1 MTDEKIQDLAKLEAP
16 FGREII
22 CQDVVHES
30 GLRMLRIRIREGKR
44 FTILDI
50 DPATAANWSQIMET
64 WSEQAERS
72 KTGN

>member
-1 MTDEKIQDLAKLEAP
+1 MADEKIQEIAKLEAP

-30 GLRMLRIRIREGKR
+30 GLRMMRVRIREGSR

-50 DPATAANWSQIMET
+50 DTPIAAEWGQIMEK
-64 WSEQAERS
+64 WSTQAES
-72 KTGN
+72 GVTGK